1 MITDKHRPPH
11 IYLDNTNYFITIGT
25 FRKSRLFNNDIKK
38 QFIKSALDSAI
49 KKFGYILHAWVI
61 LDNHFHILIK
71 ALRGELLPRFI
82 GSVTG
87 KSAIELNK
95 LDKISGR
102 QCWYQYWDRCIR
114 NEADFWRRMNY
125 THYNPVKHSYVSLM
139 GEYLFSSYRDY
150 LGEQG
155 QRWIDNC
162 FEKYSVIDF
171 TMKEDG
177 F

>member
-1 MITDKHRPPH
+1 MITGKHRPPH
-11 IYLDNTNYFITIGT
+11 IYLDNTNYFITVGT

-38 QFIKSALDSAI
+38 QVIKSALDSTI
-49 KKFGYILHAWVI
+49 KKFGYILYAWMI

-71 ALRGELLPRFI
+71 ALRGELLPCFI
-82 GSVTG
+82 GSATG

-125 THYNPVKHSYVSLM
+125 THYNPVKHRYVSLM

-155 QRWIDNC
+155 QQWIDNC